1 MNWWEY
7 DALPSRAPYDWSPAT
22 KGDRPWD
29 NLDFHLDL
37 GCGRVPK
44 ARMGIDLRPSPG
56 ATDLAIDFETLM
68 PAFRSTAFP
77 NDRYDFTDDQRAVLR
92 RTREHYRS
100 FREGLGQSAL
110 PPCLPFPDGSIRS
123 IVTHHCFEHVG
134 PGFQALMEECYRV
147 LAWDGV
153 MRIVVPLFP
162 SYTAVA
168 EYDHKRYF
176 MEGTFN
182 GFCQE
187 VNGGTSMYD
196 GFSERY
202 NTCCFKLLDEDM
214 TAPTEPEKQW
224 TPEDAR
230 EIRVTLWKN
239 EHPEDTPPEAQ
250 DRKDFVG

>member
-1 MNWWEY
+1 MDWWEY
-7 DALPSRAPYDWSPAT
+7 DALPSRAPYDWAPAT
-22 KGDRPWD
+22 RGDRPWD

-56 ATDLAIDFETLM
+56 ATSMAIDFETLL
-68 PAFRSTAFP
+68 PTA
-77 NDRYDFTDDQRAVLR
+77 NDRFPFSVQQGAIIELTRDQ
-92 RTREHYRS
+92 YRS
-100 FREGLGQSAL
+100 L
-110 PPCLPFPDGSIRS
+110 PGAHGAIRDCLPFPDASIQS

-134 PGFQALMEECYRV
+134 PGFERLMEECYRI

-162 SYTAVA
+162 SYAAVS

-176 MEGTFN
+176 MEGTFD

-187 VNGGTSMYD
+187 LPGGTSMYD

-202 NTCCFKLLDEDM
+202 NTCCFRKLDEDM
-214 TAPTEPEKQW
+214 SPPTAPEKQW
-224 TPEDAR
+224 TRDDAR
-230 EIRVTLWKN
+230 EMRVTLWKN